1 MPDDSGQK
9 SHDLREWLTLVLLGL
24 AAIATAW
31 ATFQAAHWRSEQALA
46 GNRATTA
53 RVQATREA
61 DIASR
66 QIVIDVTTF
75 SQWVDAYGTSDTELA
90 DFYFRRFRPEFRPA
104 VTAWVATKPLK
115 NPKAPLTPFAMPQY
129 HSEAQQRSDALEV
142 QAGMNTRTAE
152 KYVTRADYYSL
163 AVVLFA
169 SSLFFAGVSSRLRGR
184 PRIVVLAMGWTL
196 FVGAVVWMATLPIDV

>member
-1 MPDDSGQK
+1 MADANADD
-9 SHDLREWLTLVLLGL
+9 SHDLREWLTLVLLGV

-53 RVQATREA
+53 RVQATRQA

-75 SQWVDAYGTSDTELA
+75 SQWVDAYGTGDTELA

-104 VTAWVATKPLK
+104 VVAWVATKPLK

-152 KYVTRADYYSL
+152 KYVTRADHYSL

-184 PRIVVLAMGWTL
+184 PRTVLLVMGCAM
-196 FVGAVVWMATLPIDV
+196 FAGAIVWMATLPATL

>member
-1 MPDDSGQK
+1 MPDDKVDG
-9 SHDLREWLTLVLLGL
+9 SHDVREWLTLVLLGL

-46 GNRATTA
+46 GNRATTT

-61 DIASR
+61 DVANR

-75 SQWVDAYGTSDTELA
+75 AQWVDAYGTGNTELA

-104 VTAWVATKPLK
+104 VTAWVATKPLQ

-129 HSEAQQRSDALEV
+129 HSEAQQQSDALEV
-142 QAGMNTRTAE
+142 EAGVNTRTAE

-169 SSLFFAGVSSRLRGR
+169 SSLFFAGVSSRLSGR
-184 PRIVVLAMGWTL
+184 PRNVLLAMGWTL
-196 FVGAVVWMATLPIDV
+196 FTGAIVWMATLPANI

>member
-1 MPDDSGQK
+1 MPDEAGRE

-53 RVQATREA
+53 RVQANHES

-66 QIVIDVTTF
+66 QIVVDVTTF
-75 SQWVDAYGTSDTELA
+75 AQWVNAYGTGNTELA

-104 VTAWVATKPLK
+104 VTAWVATTPLK
-115 NPKAPLTPFAMPQY
+115 NPKAPLTPFVMPQY
-129 HSEAQQRSDALEV
+129 RSAAQQRADALEV
-142 QAGMNTRTAE
+142 KAGAATRQAEHN
-152 KYVTRADYYSL
+152 VTRADYYSL

-184 PRIVVLAMGWTL
+184 PRVVVLAMGWTL
-196 FVGAVVWMATLPIDV
+196 FVGAIVWMATLPINV

>member
-1 MPDDSGQK
+1 MSDDKGNG
-9 SHDLREWLTLVLLGL
+9 SHDVREWLTLVLLGL

-61 DIASR
+61 DVANR

-75 SQWVDAYGTSDTELA
+75 AQWVDAYGTGNTELA

-104 VTAWVATKPLK
+104 VTAWVATKPLQ

-129 HSEAQQRSDALEV
+129 HSEAQQQSDALEAE
-142 QAGMNTRTAE
+142 AGVNTRAAE

-169 SSLFFAGVSSRLRGR
+169 SSLFFAGVSSRLSGR
-184 PRIVVLAMGWTL
+184 PRNVLLTMGWTL
-196 FVGAVVWMATLPIDV
+196 FAGAIVWMATLPANI